1 MLSRFGKEQ
10 YMTSFTT
17 RSLSGL
23 LAATLLSVAAAG
35 AQAQVSAEDQIK
47 FRKAGY
53 SYMAW
58 NMGRIKAQ
66 VIDGTVQYDQQQVAS
81 AANVIAAIANSGM
94 GALFGPGTEQSVG
107 DQTTRVDPAL
117 FNNFPEVAELSRNF
131 VSAADNLAAEAAGG
145 DQTAIRTA
153 FGQVGQ
159 ACKACHD
166 KYRLD

>member
-1 MLSRFGKEQ
+1 MKKLNQ
-10 YMTSFTT
+10 
-17 RSLSGL
+17 SLSGL
-23 LAATLLSVAAAG
+23 LAAVVLASAAPG
-35 AQAQVSAEDQIK
+35 VHAQVSPEDQIK

-53 SYMAW
+53 SYMSW

-94 GALFGPGTEQSVG
+94 GALFGPGTEKNVG
-107 DQTTRVDPAL
+107 DQVTRVDPSL
-117 FNNFPEVAELSRNF
+117 FENFPDVAQLSSNF
-131 VSAADNLAAEAAGG
+131 VSAADNLAAQAATG
-145 DQTAIRTA
+145 DQAAIRTA

-166 KYRLD
+166 KYRRD